1 MEEFTSRYRSVSI
14 LLGVLFLQFVLL
26 GYQVKR
32 GENVQLGR
40 GWATAV
46 MAPFQTALSG
56 GVGTAG
62 SLWKDYLWLYGVREA
77 NERLLSENKE
87 LRSRVQQLGVA
98 LSRFSREEELLTYQ
112 KQSPSQTLL
121 ARVIGVGSHPNA
133 REISIDKGTGDG
145 VKAGMAAI
153 TPDGVAGV
161 VQAAYPQTSLV
172 LLINDVDSGV
182 GVILQHS
189 RSRGI
194 MKGLGASEC
203 RVEYVKPEFEVSLG
217 ETVFTSGDDRI
228 YPKGL
233 PVGEVTAVNPG
244 PENQEILVRPF
255 ARLHRLE
262 EVLIVTSGVHQ
273 DLPRYAGPQAPE
285 YLMPPPAPPAP
296 LSSRPA
302 SENRL
307 TAASPANTGEPAAP
321 VTGADTVKERYQAIG
336 AAQRHQFGEG
346 VPGSPPPDFNIG
358 LTPAAAPAD
367 PRLAPLPGSD
377 VPAAGSNLPEEGAST
392 SSGPDAPRAPARQ
405 RTQRSAPPAAEETQR

>member
-56 GVGTAG
+56 GVGTVG
-62 SLWKDYLWLYGVREA
+62 SFWKDYLWLYGVRDA

-98 LSRFSREEELLTYQ
+98 LSRFSREEELLAYQ

-182 GVILQHS
+182 GVILQYS

-203 RVEYVKPEFEVSLG
+203 RVEYVKPEFEVSVG

-273 DLPRYAGPQAPE
+273 PLPRSAGPQAPE
-285 YLMPPPAPPAP
+285 YLMPPPAPLAP
-296 LSSRPA
+296 LSSRAA
-302 SENRL
+302 SENRP
-307 TAASPANTGEPAAP
+307 AAGPAHTGEPAAP
-321 VTGADTVKERYQAIG
+321 VTDADTVKERYQAIG

-367 PRLAPLPGSD
+367 PRMPPLPGSD
-377 VPAAGSNLPEEGAST
+377 LPEEGASAN
-392 SSGPDAPRAPARQ
+392 SGPDAPRAPARQ
-405 RTQRSAPPAAEETQR
+405 RTQRAAPPAAEETQR